1 MFSMNRAAATISGIR
16 RSLFMRARGSK
27 RAVERGCSTDRAIPL
42 LRNRQ
47 AFLNPWRV
55 LGGQT
60 MIYVL
65 AALLPPIGLL
75 FNGQPFSAIL
85 NVVVI
90 VLCAILGWIFPIL
103 FLVPSAHALIAVHMK
118 REDRR
123 HREVGD
129 AIREHGPPPNYPR

>member
-1 MFSMNRAAATISGIR
+1 
-16 RSLFMRARGSK
+16 
-27 RAVERGCSTDRAIPL
+27 
-42 LRNRQ
+42 
-47 AFLNPWRV
+47 
-55 LGGQT
+55 

-65 AALLPPIGLL
+65 AALLPPLGLL

-90 VLCAILGWIFPIL
+90 VFCVIFGLIFPIL
-103 FLVPSAHALIAVHMK
+103 FLVPSAHAVIAVYMK

-123 HREVGD
+123 HREVVD

>member
-1 MFSMNRAAATISGIR
+1 
-16 RSLFMRARGSK
+16 
-27 RAVERGCSTDRAIPL
+27 
-42 LRNRQ
+42 
-47 AFLNPWRV
+47 
-55 LGGQT
+55 

-85 NVVVI
+85 NVVLI
-90 VLCAILGWIFPIL
+90 VFCAIFGLVFHIL
-103 FLVPSAHALIAVHMK
+103 LLVPSAHALIAVHMK

-123 HREVGD
+123 HRQVVD